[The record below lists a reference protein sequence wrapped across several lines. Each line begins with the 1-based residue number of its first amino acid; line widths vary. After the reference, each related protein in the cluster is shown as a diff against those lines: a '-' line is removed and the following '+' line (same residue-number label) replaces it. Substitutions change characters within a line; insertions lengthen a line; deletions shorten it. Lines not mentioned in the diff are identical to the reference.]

1 MQTYIFDLDGTL
13 ADSMP
18 IAVKLVL
25 EYLEE
30 YGISY
35 PDNIVDV
42 LMPLGFR
49 GIADYYAATMGV
61 PKEPKEIFEDFQKR
75 LLAAYSE
82 VIPLKEGVRQT
93 LLALK
98 EQGARLNV
106 LTASPHIFTD
116 ACLKHEGVY
125 ELFEN
130 VWSSEDFGLLKSN
143 PQIYLEVAKALRM
156 DVSQCTMVDDNVVVL
171 KTAKSVGMKTVGVYD
186 RFSKECEVRAAADAY
201 VYSFDE
207 ILSKNG
213 R

>member
-1 MQTYIFDLDGTL
+1 MKTYIFDLDGTL

-35 PDNIVDV
+35 PDDIVDV

-49 GIADYYAATMGV
+49 GIADYYAKTMGV
-61 PKEPKEIFEDFQKR
+61 PKEPKEIFENFQKR
-75 LLAAYSE
+75 LLVAYAE

-93 LLALK
+93 LFALK
-98 EQGARLNV
+98 QQGARLNV

-116 ACLKHEGVY
+116 ACLKHGGVY

-143 PQIYLEVAKALRM
+143 PQIYLEVAKVLHA

-186 RFSKECEVRAAADAY
+186 RFSKESEVRAAADAY

-213 R
+213 L

>member
-1 MQTYIFDLDGTL
+1 
-13 ADSMP
+13 
-18 IAVKLVL
+18 
-25 EYLEE
+25 
-30 YGISY
+30 
-35 PDNIVDV
+35 
-42 LMPLGFR
+42 MPLGFR
-49 GIADYYAATMGV
+49 GIADYYAKTMGV
-61 PKEPKEIFEDFQKR
+61 PKEPKEIFENFQKR
-75 LLAAYSE
+75 LLVAYAE

-93 LLALK
+93 LFALK
-98 EQGARLNV
+98 QQGARLNV

-116 ACLKHEGVY
+116 ACLKHGGVY

-143 PQIYLEVAKALRM
+143 PQIYLEVAKVLHA

-213 R
+213 L